1 MHRLVPGFRKVD
13 DRKPTMTQANDRTVV
28 DPDSLIIRTSV
39 SEGAG
44 HPPDEIRLNSGV
56 SAKDA
61 GYPAHDWLAR
71 KATSILTSRIITAF

>member
-1 MHRLVPGFRKVD
+1 MQRLVPGFRKVD
-13 DRKPTMTQANDRTVV
+13 DRKPAVTQANDRTII
-28 DPDSLIIRTSV
+28 DPHALIIRAAV

-44 HPPDEIRLNSGV
+44 HPPDEIRLYSGV

-61 GYPAHDWLAR
+61 RYPAHDWLAR